1 MTPDEQQRDDLTPR
15 ATTRRGAGDAE
26 KSPPTD
32 ETKSPQTNETANALA
47 GAKSGAPKEPLDE
60 FVVAALRAADD
71 KKALDLVLLDVS
83 EVSSFTE
90 YFLIAT
96 GTNPKQ
102 VQAISD
108 EVVERLKKGGR
119 RPARVEGYRG
129 AEWVLLDYGDF
140 VFHVFEEKARRFYD
154 LERLWRDAGRMQLP
168 PGITATP
175 APVAGERA

>member
-1 MTPDEQQRDDLTPR
+1 MTQNEQHGEEVTPR
-15 ATTRRGAGDAE
+15 ATKRRGAGDAE
-26 KSPPTD
+26 KSP
-32 ETKSPQTNETANALA
+32 QTVETANAQA
-47 GAKSGAPKEPLDE
+47 NDAHPGAQPGAKKGPPDE

-83 EVSSFTE
+83 EVASFTE

-108 EVVERLKKGGR
+108 EVVERLKKDGR

-154 LERLWRDAGRMQLP
+154 LERLWRDAGRLP
-168 PGITATP
+168 LPQGITATP
-175 APVAGERA
+175 APSARERA

>member
-1 MTPDEQQRDDLTPR
+1 MTPDEQQREDATPR
-15 ATTRRGAGDAE
+15 ATKKRAGVDAG
-26 KSPPTD
+26 KSQPND
-32 ETKSPQTNETANALA
+32 EAA
-47 GAKSGAPKEPLDE
+47 GMQMNDAQPGVPSNTTKEPLDE

-71 KKALDLVLLDVS
+71 KKALDLVVLDVS
-83 EVSSFTE
+83 EVASFTE

-96 GTNPKQ
+96 GTNLRQ

-154 LERLWRDAGRMQLP
+154 LERLWRDAGRVALP
-168 PGITATP
+168 PGITTTP
-175 APVAGERA
+175 APATDERA

>member
-1 MTPDEQQRDDLTPR
+1 MTPDEQQREEATPR
-15 ATTRRGAGDAE
+15 ATKRGAGGDAAKTQPADE
-26 KSPPTD
+26 GVSARSGGANPVAPP
-32 ETKSPQTNETANALA
+32 
-47 GAKSGAPKEPLDE
+47 GAAKEPLDE

-71 KKALDLVLLDVS
+71 KKALDLVVLDVG
-83 EVSSFTE
+83 EVASFTD

-96 GTNPKQ
+96 GTNARQ

-108 EVVERLKKGGR
+108 EVVERLKKNGR

-154 LERLWRDAGRMQLP
+154 LERLWRDAGRVALP
-168 PGITATP
+168 PGVTATP
-175 APVAGERA
+175 APAAGERA